1 MSNTGRNGIRIKIT
15 TLYNKVYSLW
25 FTACWELQEDAGKI
39 HPIWNKTLDALCHK
53 MAVENQLSTV
63 KREKNFFSVPELQLL
78 FQWLLKQTNQTDW
91 WKEHYVS

>member
-1 MSNTGRNGIRIKIT
+1 
-15 TLYNKVYSLW
+15 
-25 FTACWELQEDAGKI
+25 
-39 HPIWNKTLDALCHK
+39 